1 MVMRYII
8 YAITK
13 VSSSN
18 QIEVP
23 LYFSKHYGIVAGFNV
38 VTFLTLR
45 LIFFIH
51 DLKEEII
58 AICINEVNVVDD

>member
-23 LYFSKHYGIVAGFNV
+23 LYFSKHYGIVAG
-38 VTFLTLR
+38 
-45 LIFFIH
+45 
-51 DLKEEII
+51 DEISWTNTEGGEDTI
-58 AICINEVNVVDD
+58 EN